1 MYIRLWM
8 LFGSLSFF
16 LAVLCCFLAEISVGG
31 SGAWSEKLIGFSF
44 RKLLFVL
51 ISLFLILIFLLE
63 RKCLSIIF
71 YLSLVSVFLLFEGV
85 LPYLNDY
92 WGAIF
97 KMLRRSLV

>member
-1 MYIRLWM
+1 M
-8 LFGSLSFF
+8 
-16 LAVLCCFLAEISVGG
+16 GG

-71 YLSLVSVFLLFEGV
+71 YLSLVSVFFIV
-85 LPYLNDY
+85 
-92 WGAIF
+92 WGG
-97 KMLRRSLV
+97 RSALS

>member
-1 MYIRLWM
+1 MYIRLDA
-8 LFGSLSFF
+8 LRVAEFFF
-16 LAVLCCFLAEISVGG
+16 LLFSVVFLAEISVGG

-71 YLSLVSVFLLFEGV
+71 YLSLVSVFFIV
-85 LPYLNDY
+85 
-92 WGAIF
+92 WG
-97 KMLRRSLV
+97 RSALS